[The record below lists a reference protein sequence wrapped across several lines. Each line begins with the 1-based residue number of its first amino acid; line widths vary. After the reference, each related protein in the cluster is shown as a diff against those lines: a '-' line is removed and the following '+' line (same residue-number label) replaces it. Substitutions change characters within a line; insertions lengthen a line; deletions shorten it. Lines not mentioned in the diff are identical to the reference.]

1 MIKKT
6 LILSLCLLC
15 SISYAGENRPKVGL
29 ALSSG
34 GARGLAHIGVLKA
47 LEQEGIPID
56 MIAGTSMG
64 SIVGGLYACGYSAE
78 QLERIVKGIDWLGI
92 FTDQPDRR
100 SLLVSRRYWDRR
112 SIIDLRFDKEGFH
125 APSGLLYGQKIY
137 QILFKLTAAAN
148 FAACGDFNR
157 LKIPFRAV
165 TVDIATGEPVVL
177 SGGDLAQALRASMSI
192 PFAFSPVK
200 LGNRLLVDGGV
211 LNNLPT
217 NVVKDMGADIIIG
230 VDVSSGLMEREKL
243 DNLIDI
249 AMQTMRIWTVKSN
262 EPYLQI
268 ADVLIRPDLGDH
280 LAVNY
285 SEIDSLIEWGYKA
298 TMEKMEEI
306 KRLVGPRR
314 RNNNKSRSA
323 KDDLNK
329 ATIVEIK
336 TEGNKGVH
344 SAVIRREFPL
354 KIGDVFNLNR
364 ALQGINNIY
373 STGLFKNVW
382 LEVKNLGNSNAK
394 LVIHVE
400 EVIHSAVEL
409 GVNYRNEIGESGFLQ
424 IEHSNLLGWGGRLRL
439 ILQGG
444 KSKSLL
450 HLGTQNHRIL
460 TTDFTLKGEIYLREE
475 RPLIYADGRRLGR
488 AKIIALGGD
497 ISAGIQIKR
506 LGLLTL
512 GIKFKNAK
520 IKNGLLPSEQIRS
533 RSLVASTI
541 VDDLDDPYFP
551 TRGRS
556 CVFHWESTLNILNSN
571 IDYWKFSIRSSFY
584 FTFKENHTLSP
595 HFRLGL
601 SRGELPFY
609 EKYRLGGVNSLMGFH
624 RDEFWGAQMLS
635 LALSY
640 RFAVMR
646 TVYLRANLTLGGT
659 WEEITT
665 IEPGEIKF
673 GLGGGIAVSTPIGPI
688 SLDWGWGKA
697 GRRNL
702 YFSMGYD
709 F

>member
-1 MIKKT
+1 MRKT
-6 LILSLCLLC
+6 LILSFCLFW

-56 MIAGTSMG
+56 MIVGTSMG
-64 SIVGGLYACGYSAE
+64 SIVGGLYTCGYSAE
-78 QLERIVKGIDWLGI
+78 QLKRIVKGIDWLEI

-112 SIIDLRFDKEGFH
+112 SIIDLRFDKKGFH

-148 FAACGDFNR
+148 FAACGDFDR
-157 LKIPFRAV
+157 LKIPFRAL
-165 TVDIATGEPVVL
+165 TVDIVTGEPVVL
-177 SGGDLAQALRASMSI
+177 SKGDLAQALRASMSV
-192 PFAFSPVK
+192 PFAFSPVRFRD
-200 LGNRLLVDGGV
+200 RLLVDGGV

-217 NVVKDMGADIIIG
+217 NVVKDMGADVIIG
-230 VDVSSGLMEREKL
+230 VDVSSGLMEKEKL
-243 DNLIDI
+243 NDLIDI
-249 AMQTMRIWTVKSN
+249 AMQTMRVWTVKSN
-262 EPYLQI
+262 KPLLQI
-268 ADVLIRPDLGDH
+268 ADVLIRPNLADH
-280 LAVNY
+280 LALNY

-314 RNNNKSRSA
+314 RQNNKPHLA
-323 KDDLNK
+323 EDDLNK
-329 ATIVEIK
+329 ATVVEIK
-336 TEGNKGVH
+336 IEGNRGVH

-354 KIGDVFNLNR
+354 KIGDVFDLNR

-382 LEVKNLGNSNAK
+382 LEVKNLGESNAK

-400 EVIHSAVEL
+400 ETIHNAVEI

-424 IEHSNLLGWGGRLRL
+424 IEHSNLLGWGGRLQL
-439 ILQGG
+439 TLQQG
-444 KSKSLL
+444 KSKSLT
-450 HLGTQNHRIL
+450 HLGTQIHRIL
-460 TTDFTLKGEIYLREE
+460 TTDFTLKGEMYLQEE
-475 RPLIYADGRRLGR
+475 RPLIYADGKQLGR
-488 AKIIALGGD
+488 AKITQLGGD

-506 LGLLTL
+506 LGLFTL
-512 GIKFKNAK
+512 GIKFKNVK
-520 IKNGLLPSEQIRS
+520 IKNGLFPSEQFRS
-533 RSLVASTI
+533 RSLIASTI
-541 VDDLDDPYFP
+541 VDDLDDLYFP
-551 TRGRS
+551 TQGKS
-556 CVFHWESTLNILNSN
+556 WVFRWESTLDILNNN
-571 IDYWKFSIRSSFY
+571 INYWKFSVRSSFY

-609 EKYRLGGVNSLMGFH
+609 ERFRLGGVNSLIGFH

-640 RFAVMR
+640 RFAMMR

-659 WEEITT
+659 W
-665 IEPGEIKF
+665 GEINTIKPGDLKF
-673 GLGGGIAVSTPIGPI
+673 GLGGGIALSTPIGPI
-688 SLDWGWGKA
+688 SIDWGWGKG
-697 GRRNL
+697 GRKNL
-702 YFSMGYD
+702 YFSTGYD